1 MGGRESEEDGDAGLR
16 MSQIRKPTTWLQ
28 NRQKAFPV
36 FVDAYSNSAT
46 PFRQLRKETNHDTI
60 DHRRNPSS
68 PESRRHR
75 YRGRGKKYHPRLQ
88 ANEHP
93 PPPYQRQR
101 GVRNSFLLAPN
112 AQIFSEARPSATNK
126 LLIQESTLR
135 FRCGPEFR
143 Q

>member
-1 MGGRESEEDGDAGLR
+1 MGMIQNRQYGGRESEEDGDAGPR

-28 NRQKAFPV
+28 NRQKVFPV

-101 GVRNSFLLAPN
+101 CVLASFLLASN
-112 AQIFSEARPSATNK
+112 AQIVGEARAFAADQ
-126 LLIQESTLR
+126 LFLQESAIR
-135 FRCGPEFR
+135 F
-143 Q
+143 